1 MISLKSILIEA
12 KLYSYTT
19 QELLDK
25 VLNFEGK
32 TLIFLDTETT
42 DLEPN
47 NSYVQITEISAM
59 ALDGSTFKVIGEY
72 NTKVNLGEPFNRLLN
87 DPKSAE
93 AIDYSKRV
101 ERWRNKYKK
110 ELMHP
115 ADILKMT
122 GYHTAQPGE
131 RKQDEKEALIG
142 LEEFIKKYPNPL
154 IIAHNATFD
163 IKTISARRKLNGLP
177 IMTKRPVLDTVKIS
191 RFFFIPMLLSMENNE
206 QAKQYLQSL
215 LAKTKFKSYSSS
227 LGKLAD
233 AFKIKLDGWHQAS
246 EDVKMLFQILQ
257 KTIEFL
263 RANSSV
269 DLSKQQKIA
278 GKKYRNMK

>member
-1 MISLKSILIEA
+1 M
-12 KLYSYTT
+12 

-25 VLNFEGK
+25 VLNFDGK

-47 NSYVQITEISAM
+47 DPGVQITEISAM
-59 ALDGSTFKVIGEY
+59 AVDGSTFKVIGEY

-87 DPKSAE
+87 NPESPE
-93 AIDYSKRV
+93 AMDYAKKV
-101 ERWRNKYKK
+101 TRWRNKYKK
-110 ELMHP
+110 ELTHP

-142 LEEFIKKYPNPL
+142 LEEFIQKYSSPL

-163 IKTISARRKLNGLP
+163 MKVISARRRLNGLP
-177 IMTKRPVLDTVKIS
+177 TLPKRSVLDTVKVS

-206 QAKQYLQSL
+206 QAKKYLQSL

-227 LGKLAD
+227 LGKLGS
-233 AFKIKLDGWHQAS
+233 AFEIKLDGWHQAA

-257 KTIEFL
+257 KMIEFL
-263 RANSSV
+263 KNNVSV
-269 DLSKQQKIA
+269 DLSNQQKIA
-278 GKKYRNMK
+278 AKKYRNMK